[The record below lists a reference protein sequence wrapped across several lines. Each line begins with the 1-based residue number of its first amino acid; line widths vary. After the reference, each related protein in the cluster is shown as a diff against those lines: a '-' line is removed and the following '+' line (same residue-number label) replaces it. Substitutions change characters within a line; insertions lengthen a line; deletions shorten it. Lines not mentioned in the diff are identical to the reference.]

1 MYDQKQAHKIQKH
14 QESLKKRA
22 AELRGKIEQGLEEG
36 FEKLLLENMDS
47 YFRLEEKCQEI
58 DQVLCNLPVEIEE
71 TIDQI
76 GFQKLGERLDYLED
90 LFDDVE
96 SETLDKARR
105 RRRRRFN
112 FADFFRS
119 SQGGQNSPSEISN
132 SAEAYQILGLEVG
145 SSMAKVT
152 AAFRKLA
159 KQLHPDTR
167 GGDRSQEPQLRKLV
181 EAYQFIKDNGTRD

>member
-1 MYDQKQAHKIQKH
+1 MYDQKQANKIQKQ

-58 DQVLCNLPVEIEE
+58 DQVLSNLPVEIEE
-71 TIDQI
+71 TIDQVS
-76 GFQKLGERLDYLED
+76 FQRLGERLDYLED

-105 RRRRRFN
+105 RRRRRFS
-112 FADFFRS
+112 FADFFRA

-132 SAEAYQILGLEVG
+132 SAEAYQILGLEAG
-145 SSMAKVT
+145 CSMAKVT

-159 KQLHPDTR
+159 KQLHPDAR

>member
-1 MYDQKQAHKIQKH
+1 MYDQKQAHRIQKH

-76 GFQKLGERLDYLED
+76 GFQKLGERIDYLED
-90 LFDDVE
+90 LFDDIE
-96 SETLDKARR
+96 SETLDKTRR
-105 RRRRRFN
+105 RRRRRFS

-152 AAFRKLA
+152 ATFRKLA